1 MKKIIFKTGT
11 VCLFILFFLVLSGCF
26 KKDVMVDTADDVE
39 EAVIM
44 EVNGEKF
51 LVVKEEIFQATS
63 KESGRGITRTTGYT
77 EYRLSSYNLNT
88 GELVTRIELGES
100 DDNNHYF
107 LGPADG
113 KLWYISSDKETGLH
127 ARDPKTFGI
136 VVPQSEIFS
145 NNPFLADNLPHP
157 KYYEYRKYYGF
168 DNSEKLPMISDNSG
182 FVYKLDTKT
191 LKAEKTD
198 KSIEVYKY
206 DETAKTTSMEF
217 NSDTYLNLSGE
228 PRKILKVQSRE
239 YPELSFLDG
248 NFMFST
254 TKLSRSDV
262 NPEFFAPIKMVIEK
276 NTKKLDSL
284 NNLYEEL
291 KNSGVS
297 ETDYKFRAVKYE
309 IENVKRDLKY
319 KDDEMK
325 RKNTFNSVIITD
337 DRGVFIIHRSNASDT
352 AKVIIS
358 KIILDENMNPAK
370 KWETYIPDVFYDP
383 GKVVDKDGFEYV
395 FSKGSPDFS
404 TVRTI
409 YGEGKLIYIFMLR
422 AVCLDSKSG
431 NILWDIEL

>member
-1 MKKIIFKTGT
+1 MKKKIFITAGIL
-11 VCLFILFFLVLSGCF
+11 LFSVFLIALSGCF

-44 EVNGEKF
+44 YVNGEKY

-88 GELVTRIELGES
+88 GELVKRIELGER

-107 LGPADG
+107 LGPAEG

-127 ARDPKTFGI
+127 ARDPMTLEI
-136 VVPQSEIFS
+136 IVPQSEIFN
-145 NNPFLADNLPHP
+145 NNPFLTDNLPHP

-168 DNSEKLPMISDNSG
+168 DNPEKFPLISDNSG
-182 FVYKLDTKT
+182 FVYKLDPNS

-228 PRKILKVQSRE
+228 PRKILKVKSQD
-239 YPELSFLDG
+239 YPEISFLDG

-254 TKLSRSDV
+254 TKLSQSDI
-262 NPEFFAPIKMVIEK
+262 NPEFFAPIKMAIEK
-276 NTKKLDSL
+276 STKKLDSL
-284 NNLYEEL
+284 NKLYDEL
-291 KNSGVS
+291 KNAGVS
-297 ETDYKFRAVKYE
+297 ETDYKIKSVKYD
-309 IENVKRDLKY
+309 IESIQRDLKF

-325 RKNTFNSVIITD
+325 RKNTLNSVIITD
-337 DRGVFIIHRSNASDT
+337 DRGVFIIHRSNATDT

-358 KIILDENMNPAK
+358 KIILDENMNPGK
-370 KWETYIPDVFYDP
+370 KWETFIPDVFYDP

-395 FSKGSPDFS
+395 FSKGSPDFD
-404 TVRTI
+404 TVRI
-409 YGEGKLIYIFMLR
+409 LYGDGKLIYIFMLR

-431 NILWDIEL
+431 NILWNIEL